1 MNDVPDDHTET
12 LVGDGEL
19 LQWVRGG
26 DAGAYATLYERHVAA
41 ARGLSRQLLRGEA
54 EVEDAVAEA
63 FTRVLSVI
71 RRGGGPQDSFRPY
84 LLTAVRNAAY
94 DRGRGERRQ
103 VVTDDMESL
112 DPGQPF
118 VDPALEGLE
127 RSLIARAFLSLP
139 ERWQSVLWHTEIEGA
154 KPAEVADVLGMKPNG
169 VAALAYRAREG
180 LRQAY
185 LQMHLAGGNAAEA
198 CRPTLGLLGAHVR
211 EGLSRRDTAKV
222 DRHMDGCADCREVYA
237 ELTDVN
243 VGLRGVV
250 LPLVAG
256 AGAAGYLSA
265 GTAGSA
271 WWGRMSRRQQ
281 QAAAGSTAAAGVA
294 VAVALALTS
303 APEPLPGERP
313 PPVAAPWE
321 QPQAPPAPDAP
332 QPAPDTP
339 QPAPPANDRPRPDA
353 DERPEPAEP
362 VTAVPPA
369 DVPEEEVAPQ
379 EPGPRFA
386 VGIDPVGSLLPGSDG
401 IMVMD
406 VRNIGG
412 GAAEGVV
419 ALLTLP
425 PGVEMV
431 SSGGAGNAV
440 PMAVGH
446 GDWSCS
452 AGSGGGRCAHPGM
465 AAGEDG
471 TQFIDVRVAP
481 DAEVG
486 VPAAVS
492 VSSAGATAEAT
503 GERGVSAEGVT
514 ARYATAGRVRAESVG
529 NALMTCVEPERR
541 DHWPWSWW
549 DWPYVPDVPDPRP
562 PGSET
567 APRTESS
574 PAPEVPASPSPEP
587 PDSEATTEEGAE
599 EDVVPGQQE
608 GEGAPDGTADAP
620 DNNVPT
626 ETVRDPSSGGVAGHG
641 GPVPVTAA
649 HGAPGQGSGL
659 HDASA
664 FGSVLEFHGMPEKS
678 GVSEA
683 YGDPGPHQVPEPHG
697 TPEPRSSPEP
707 RSAPEAQDQSQDGPC
722 AQARLRRGPRL
733 DNDHWTMAPLD
744 ADDDP
749 STASSSSATW
759 ELPEGGRVRW
769 AGLYL
774 SGTGTPDAPSVRVR
788 GPGMTDYR
796 TVEATDS
803 RVAELPGYPA
813 YQAFAEVTDLVR
825 AQGGGQ
831 WWVGDAP
838 AREGRGHYAG
848 WSLVVVLE
856 DPQVGAR
863 NQVMVL
869 DDTRVSF
876 HGGGDDPFAVSG
888 LLPAAV
894 PARIDV
900 VAWEGDPDL
909 GGDRVTV
916 DGTAVAP
923 VGGHGRADNAFT
935 GSARGA
941 VGDPL
946 AFGTDVVRFDSVLG
960 RETDIRILTEQD
972 AVMVGAVVLT
982 APMRS

>member
-19 LQWVRGG
+19 IQWVRDG
-26 DAGAYATLYERHVAA
+26 DTGAYATLYERHAAA
-41 ARGLSRQLLRGEA
+41 ARGLARQLLRGEA
-54 EVEDAVAEA
+54 EVEDAAAEA

-71 RRGGGPQDSFRPY
+71 QRGGGPQDSFRPY

-112 DPGQPF
+112 VPGQPF

-222 DRHMDGCADCREVYA
+222 DRHMDGCADCRAVYA

-265 GTAGSA
+265 TPAGGA

-281 QAAAGSTAAAGVA
+281 QAAAGGAAAAGVA

-303 APEPLPGERP
+303 APEPLPEQQP
-313 PPVAAPWE
+313 PPAAALWE
-321 QPQAPPAPDAP
+321 PPAPPAPEAPGPAPDAP
-332 QPAPDTP
+332 RPS
-339 QPAPPANDRPRPDA
+339 PPANDRPRPDA
-353 DERPEPAEP
+353 DERPEPVEP
-362 VTAVPPA
+362 VPAVPPA
-369 DVPEEEVAPQ
+369 DVPEEEVAR

-386 VGIDPVGSLLPGSDG
+386 AGIDPVGSLLPDSEG
-401 IMVMD
+401 IMVLD

-412 GAAEGVV
+412 GAAEEVV

-431 SSGGAGNAV
+431 SSGGAGTAL
-440 PMAVGH
+440 PTAVGH

-452 AGSGGGRCAHPGM
+452 AGSGGGRCVHPGM

-492 VSSAGATAEAT
+492 VSAAGVTAEAT
-503 GERGVSAEGVT
+503 GERGVSAQGVT

-541 DHWPWSWW
+541 GRWPWPWW
-549 DWPYVPDVPDPRP
+549 DWPYAPDVPDPRP
-562 PGSET
+562 PG
-567 APRTESS
+567 PGTEARPEPS
-574 PAPEVPASPSPEP
+574 PAPDDPASPSPEP
-587 PDSEATTEEGAE
+587 PEAEATTE
-599 EDVVPGQQE
+599 EDVVPGHHE
-608 GEGAPDGTADAP
+608 GEGAPDGTAGAP
-620 DNNVPT
+620 DNDVPT
-626 ETVRDPSSGGVAGHG
+626 ETVRDPFPGGAAGHG
-641 GPVPVTAA
+641 ARGPATVA
-649 HGAPGQGSGL
+649 HGATDPHDTPG
-659 HDASA
+659 
-664 FGSVLEFHGMPEKS
+664 FHG
-678 GVSEA
+678 
-683 YGDPGPHQVPEPHG
+683 
-697 TPEPRSSPEP
+697 
-707 RSAPEAQDQSQDGPC
+707 APEAQDGPC
-722 AQARLRRGPRL
+722 ARARLRRGPHL
-733 DNDHWTMAPLD
+733 DNDHWTMVPLD

-749 STASSSSATW
+749 STTSSSSAAW
-759 ELPEGGRVRW
+759 ELPEGGGVRW
-769 AGLYL
+769 AGLYF

-788 GPGMTDYR
+788 GPGMADYR
-796 TVEATDS
+796 TVEATGNS
-803 RVAELPGYPA
+803 VAELPGYPA

-838 AREGRGHYAG
+838 VREGRGHYAG

-856 DPQVGAR
+856 DPRVGTR

-869 DDTRVSF
+869 DDTRVPF
-876 HGGGDDPFAVSG
+876 HGDGGGPFAVSG

-916 DGTAVAP
+916 DGAAAAP

>member
-19 LQWVRGG
+19 IQWVRGG
-26 DAGAYATLYERHVAA
+26 DTGAYATLYERHAAA
-41 ARGLSRQLLRGEA
+41 ARGLARQLLRGEA

-71 RRGGGPQDSFRPY
+71 RRGGGPRDSFRPY

-154 KPAEVADVLGMKPNG
+154 KPAEVADVLGMKPNS

-237 ELTDVN
+237 ELADVN

-281 QAAAGSTAAAGVA
+281 QAAAASTAAAGVA
-294 VAVALALTS
+294 VAVALALAG
-303 APEPLPGERP
+303 APEPLPGEGP

-321 QPQAPPAPDAP
+321 QPQTPPAPDAPRPDPDAP
-332 QPAPDTP
+332 QPAPS
-339 QPAPPANDRPRPDA
+339 ANDRPSPDA
-353 DERPEPAEP
+353 DERPEPAAP
-362 VTAVPPA
+362 VAAVPPA

-379 EPGPRFA
+379 EPQPRFA

-412 GAAEGVV
+412 AAEEVV

-440 PMAVGH
+440 PTAVGH

-492 VSSAGATAEAT
+492 VSSAGVTAEAT

-529 NALMTCVEPERR
+529 NALMTCVEPERGDR
-541 DHWPWSWW
+541 WPWPWW
-549 DWPYVPDVPDPRP
+549 DWPYDPDVPDPRP
-562 PGSET
+562 PGPGT
-567 APRTESS
+567 APGTESS
-574 PAPEVPASPSPEP
+574 PAPEVPASPSPGP
-587 PDSEATTEEGAE
+587 PDSEATTEEGGE
-599 EDVVPGQQE
+599 EGVVPGQQE
-608 GEGAPDGTADAP
+608 GEGAPDGTAGGP

-626 ETVRDPSSGGVAGHG
+626 ETVRDPSSAGAAG
-641 GPVPVTAA
+641 RSVPVPVTAT
-649 HGAPGQGSGL
+649 H
-659 HDASA
+659 
-664 FGSVLEFHGMPEKS
+664 
-678 GVSEA
+678 
-683 YGDPGPHQVPEPHG
+683 GDPGPRG
-697 TPEPRSSPEP
+697 TPETQEQP
-707 RSAPEAQDQSQDGPC
+707 QDGPC
-722 AQARLRRGPRL
+722 AQARLRQGPRL

-749 STASSSSATW
+749 STTSSSSATW
-759 ELPEGGRVRW
+759 ELPEGSRVRW

-796 TVEATDS
+796 TVAATDS

-838 AREGRGHYAG
+838 VREGRGHYAG

-856 DPQVGAR
+856 DPRVGTR

-869 DDTRVSF
+869 DDSRVSF
-876 HGGGDDPFAVSG
+876 HGGGDGPFAVSG

-909 GGDRVTV
+909 GGDRVSV

-923 VGGHGRADNAFT
+923 VGGHGRVDNAFT

>member
-19 LQWVRGG
+19 IQWVRDG
-26 DAGAYATLYERHVAA
+26 DTGAYATLYERHAAA
-41 ARGLSRQLLRGEA
+41 ARGLARQLLRGEA
-54 EVEDAVAEA
+54 EVEDAAAEA

-71 RRGGGPQDSFRPY
+71 QRGGGPQDSFRPY

-112 DPGQPF
+112 VPGQPF

-222 DRHMDGCADCREVYA
+222 DRHMDGCADCRAVYA

-250 LPLVAG
+250 LPMVAG

-265 GTAGSA
+265 TPAGGA

-281 QAAAGSTAAAGVA
+281 QAAAGGTAAAGVA

-303 APEPLPGERP
+303 APEPLPEQQP
-313 PPVAAPWE
+313 PPAAAPWE
-321 QPQAPPAPDAP
+321 QPPAPPAPDVP
-332 QPAPDTP
+332 EPAPDAP
-339 QPAPPANDRPRPDA
+339 RPSPPASDRPRPDA

-362 VTAVPPA
+362 VPAVPPA
-369 DVPEEEVAPQ
+369 DVPEEEVAQ

-386 VGIDPVGSLLPGSDG
+386 AGIDPVGSLLPGSEG
-401 IMVMD
+401 IMVLD

-412 GAAEGVV
+412 GAAEEVV
-419 ALLTLP
+419 AQLTLP

-431 SSGGAGNAV
+431 SSGGAGNAL
-440 PMAVGH
+440 PRAVGH

-486 VPAAVS
+486 VPATVS
-492 VSSAGATAEAT
+492 VSAAGVTAEAT

-529 NALMTCVEPERR
+529 NALMTCVEPEPRGR
-541 DHWPWSWW
+541 WPWPWW
-549 DWPYVPDVPDPRP
+549 DWPYAPDVPDPRP
-562 PGSET
+562 PGPGT
-567 APRTESS
+567 DPRTESS
-574 PAPEVPASPSPEP
+574 PAPDAPASPRPEP
-587 PDSEATTEEGAE
+587 PEAEATTEE
-599 EDVVPGQQE
+599 DVPPGQEE
-608 GEGAPDGTADAP
+608 GEGASDGTVDAP

-626 ETVRDPSSGGVAGHG
+626 ETARGPFSEGVARHGGHG
-641 GPVPVTAA
+641 PATVA
-649 HGAPGQGSGL
+649 HGAPGS
-659 HDASA
+659 HS
-664 FGSVLEFHGMPEKS
+664 
-678 GVSEA
+678 
-683 YGDPGPHQVPEPHG
+683 DPGPHSASEAQNAPRAQDGPGFHG
-697 TPEPRSSPEP
+697 AAGAQDGPGFHG
-707 RSAPEAQDQSQDGPC
+707 APEAQDGPC
-722 AQARLRRGPRL
+722 ARARLRQGPRL
-733 DNDHWTMAPLD
+733 DNDHWTMVPLD

-749 STASSSSATW
+749 STTSSSSATW
-759 ELPEGGRVRW
+759 ELPEGGGVRW
-769 AGLYL
+769 AGLYF

-796 TVEATDS
+796 TVEATGN

-838 AREGRGHYAG
+838 VREGRGHYAG

-856 DPQVGAR
+856 DPRVGTR

-876 HGGGDDPFAVSG
+876 HGGGGGPFAVSG

-916 DGTAVAP
+916 DGAAAEP